1 MTAIKPLNQ
10 IADKW
15 AKNSAQSSDEYRQG
29 VLNPRKDWATETVN
43 AKENWEAGLADAI
56 SRDAFAD
63 GVQEAGTPKWK
74 ARASSVGPG
83 RYRQGVGVAK
93 PEFTSGFSRFHSVI
107 AGLTLPPRGP
117 KGSPENLDRV
127 RVLAEALHNERVG
140 G

>member
-1 MTAIKPLNQ
+1 MTVIKPLSQ

-15 AKNSAQSSDEYRQG
+15 AKNAAQSSDEYRQG
-29 VLNPRKDWATETVN
+29 VLNPRKDWATEAAN
-43 AKENWEAGLADAI
+43 AKDNWETGLTE
-56 SRDAFAD
+56 AFARNAFAE
-63 GVQEAGTPKWK
+63 GVQDAGTGKWK

-83 RYRQGVGVAK
+83 RYRQGVSVAK
-93 PEFTSGFSRFHSVI
+93 PEFQAGFSRYHSVI

>member
-15 AKNSAQSSDEYRQG
+15 AKNAAQSSDEYRQG
-29 VLNPRKDWATETVN
+29 VENPRSDWATETAN
-43 AKENWEAGLADAI
+43 AKDNWEAGLADAI
-56 SRDAFAD
+56 SRDAFSS
-63 GVQEAGTPKWK
+63 GVQEAGTAKWK
-74 ARASSVGPG
+74 RRTLEVGPA
-83 RYRQGVGVAK
+83 RYRQGVGVSK
-93 PEFTSGFSRFHSVI
+93 QEFQSGFSRFHSVI

-127 RVLAEALHNERVG
+127 RAVAEALHNEKIG